1 MVICKICGNKMSEY
15 GHAEILNKYNIT
27 YYMCEQC
34 GFIQTEDP
42 YWLGEAYS
50 SAIADSDIGLL
61 SRNIMLSKNISGI
74 INGVFNDAKTFLDYG
89 GGYGIFTRI
98 MRDNG
103 FDFEWYDKYCKNL
116 FALGHERNKTHYDV
130 VTAFELMEH
139 LPNPGEEFALLCG
152 LADNIICTTALQP
165 KVAPKL
171 DEWWYFCLDHGQHIS
186 IFTKKAMEHLA
197 KVNGKYYMH
206 YGDIHVFSNN
216 PISKVKFSL
225 CCRFPAIV
233 NKVFKRKSLL
243 PEDYE
248 KITGKSL
255 K

>member
-15 GHAEILNKYNIT
+15 GHAEILNKYDIT

-103 FDFEWYDKYCKNL
+103 FDFEWYDKYCKNI
-116 FALGHERNKTHYDV
+116 FAVGHERKRMHYDV
-130 VTAFELMEH
+130 VTAFEFMEH
-139 LPNPGEEFALLCG
+139 LPNPREVLGELFAC
-152 LADNIICTTALQP
+152 ADNIICSTELIP
-165 KVAPKL
+165 LNKPDL
-171 DEWWYFCLDHGQHIS
+171 NNWWYFCLDHGQHVS
-186 IFTKKAMEHLA
+186 FYTEKAMIYLA
-197 KVNGKYYMH
+197 QMYGKYYARC
-206 YGDIHVFSNN
+206 GSTHVFSRSH
-216 PISKVKFSL
+216 ISGYKLSL
-225 CCRFPAIV
+225 CCRFPRLV
-233 NKVFKRKSLL
+233 NKLRRRASLL
-243 PEDYE
+243 PVDYE
-248 KITGKSL
+248 ALTGK
-255 K
+255 KI

>member
-116 FALGHERNKTHYDV
+116 FAIGHERTKMHYDI

-139 LPNPGEEFALLCG
+139 LQNPKEEFEQLCS
-152 LADNIICTTALQP
+152 LADNIVCTTVLQP
-165 KVAPKL
+165 VEKPRL

-186 IFTKKAMEHLA
+186 IYTEKTMKHLA
-197 KVNGKYYMH
+197 KITGKYYMH
-206 YGDIHVFSNN
+206 YGDIHVFSSD
-216 PISKVKFSL
+216 PISKAKFFL
-225 CCRFPAIV
+225 CCRFPTIV
-233 NKVFKRKSLL
+233 NKVFKRRSLL
-243 PEDYE
+243 SDDYE